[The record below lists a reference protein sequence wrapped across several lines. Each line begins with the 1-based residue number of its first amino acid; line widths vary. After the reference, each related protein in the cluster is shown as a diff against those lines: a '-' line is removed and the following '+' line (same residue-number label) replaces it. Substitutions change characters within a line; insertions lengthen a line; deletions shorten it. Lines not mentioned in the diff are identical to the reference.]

1 MSPTSKARHL
11 RRAAVGGIAALLLVH
26 GGLPAAA
33 QEDLTLP
40 PRIDADTDTEG
51 VPVVAAPPVA
61 VRTDES
67 IEEIVVVS
75 EQNPWRLPDL
85 GSSWRD
91 PNADQP
97 DTGRISAELLP
108 LWDPEAQEMP
118 TRDPYALGD
127 AFRRVGFI
135 EVFRVRF
142 GRR

>member
-1 MSPTSKARHL
+1 MFRISDRCL
-11 RRAAVGGIAALLLVH
+11 RRQASLAGIAAALLF
-26 GGLPAAA
+26 GAQAAA

-40 PRIDADTDTEG
+40 PRIAAGTQAEG

-61 VRTDES
+61 ARTDDS

-91 PNADQP
+91 PSEDQP
-97 DTGRISAELLP
+97 DTGRISADLLP
-108 LWDPEAQEMP
+108 LWDPEVQELP

-127 AFRRVGFI
+127 SFRRVGFI

>member
-1 MSPTSKARHL
+1 MFPTFDRYLL
-11 RRAAVGGIAALLLVH
+11 RCTAVTSIAAALLLD
-26 GGLPAAA
+26 GPPASA

-40 PRIDADTDTEG
+40 PRIEAAAQTEG
-51 VPVVAAPPVA
+51 VPVDAAPSVAASA
-61 VRTDES
+61 QDS

-91 PNADQP
+91 PAADQP
-97 DTGRISAELLP
+97 DTGRISADLLP
-108 LWDPEAQEMP
+108 LWDPEAQELP

-127 AFRRVGFI
+127 SFRRVGFI